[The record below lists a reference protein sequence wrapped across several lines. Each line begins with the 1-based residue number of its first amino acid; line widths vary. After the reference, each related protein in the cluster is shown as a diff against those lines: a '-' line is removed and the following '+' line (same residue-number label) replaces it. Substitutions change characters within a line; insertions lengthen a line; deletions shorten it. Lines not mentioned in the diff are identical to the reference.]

1 MGLEEHLLHMFRDDF
16 EFNDDATPSHLQ
28 GSEGGTT
35 TPAASPVSTIAE
47 QPSAMQASGS
57 DLQPATELSTTH
69 LNTIRNNDTTTTS
82 TSSDTFALEWA
93 EDAQKELK
101 KIPFFVRGKARRNT
115 EAFAQMRGDS
125 AITIDTLY
133 DAKAHYAR

>member
-1 MGLEEHLLHMFRDDF
+1 MFRDDF
-16 EFNDDATPSHLQ
+16 EFNDEATPSHLQ

-35 TPAASPVSTIAE
+35 TPAASPVNAGSTEAPAKHAE
-47 QPSAMQASGS
+47 V
-57 DLQPATELSTTH
+57 LEPALAIEFSTTQH
-69 LNTIRNNDTTTTS
+69 DATGNNHDQTTTS
-82 TSSDTFALEWA
+82 TSSDTASIEWA